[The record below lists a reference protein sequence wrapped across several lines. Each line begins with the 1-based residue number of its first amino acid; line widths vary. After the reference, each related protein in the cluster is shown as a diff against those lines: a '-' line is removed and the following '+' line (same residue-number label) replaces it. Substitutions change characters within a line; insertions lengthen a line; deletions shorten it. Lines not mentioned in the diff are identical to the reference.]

1 MSSGPRHLR
10 HNYPSGFQ
18 WACANY
24 HDSPNHVRLQSV
36 NDPSE
41 PSLLRYDTT
50 PMFSQIFAIARNTFY
65 ESLRQP
71 VTLVV
76 VVAAALL
83 LVMSNPLAAFTMG
96 EDQRMLI
103 DIGLATIFLAGAV
116 LASFLATNVLGREIA
131 NRTALTVISKPVS
144 RPVFMLG
151 KYFGVLLALLVA
163 CLALT
168 LVFMLVEMHSVLQTV
183 RDPIH
188 VPVMIFGFGGVALA
202 VVAAVWCNYFY
213 GMAFTSTVIF
223 VSLPILLVA
232 YILTLNFD
240 PDFSRHS
247 MAESFKGNIWLA
259 TIALGMCVAMLAA
272 IAVAVSTRLG
282 QVMTLAVTVGLFV
295 LGLLSDW
302 IFGRMLRGLETDWL
316 ARASEA
322 GLTTE
327 VEITT
332 VIERTSGE
340 IAEKITL
347 IDEATVP
354 LMDMATS
361 GEAVGWGLLKAGYAV
376 LPNFQVLWLSDAVTQ
391 DIVIPTS
398 FLIQSVSYGLLY
410 AFAAL
415 AIGVALFQR
424 RDLG

>member
-1 MSSGPRHLR
+1 MNLRTSPASEAVIVHQTHL
-10 HNYPSGFQ
+10 
-18 WACANY
+18 C
-24 HDSPNHVRLQSV
+24 L
-36 NDPSE
+36 
-41 PSLLRYDTT
+41 DTI
-50 PMFSQIFAIARNTFY
+50 PLNMFSQIFAIARNTFF

-151 KYFGVLLALLVA
+151 KYFGVLAALLVA

-213 GMAFTSTVIF
+213 SMSFTSTVIF
-223 VSLPILLVA
+223 LSVPILLVA
-232 YILTLNFD
+232 YVLTLNFD

-247 MAESFKGNIWLA
+247 MADSFKGNIWLA
-259 TIALGMCVAMLAA
+259 TIALAMCVAMLAA
-272 IAVAVSTRLG
+272 IAVSVSTRLG
-282 QVMTLAVTVGLFV
+282 QVMTLAVTVGLFM

-302 IFGRMLRGLETDWL
+302 IFGRMLRGLEYDWL
-316 ARASEA
+316 ARATEA
-322 GLTTE
+322 GLTEE
-327 VEITT
+327 VEVTT
-332 VIERTSGE
+332 VIERTTGE
-340 IAEKITL
+340 ITEKVTL
-347 IDEATVP
+347 VDVATVP

-361 GEAVGWGLLKAGYAV
+361 GEVVGWGLLKAGYAV

-391 DIVIPTS
+391 DIVIPTM
-398 FLIQSVSYGLLY
+398 FLIQSVGYGLLY

-415 AIGVALFQR
+415 AVGVALFQR

>member
-1 MSSGPRHLR
+1 
-10 HNYPSGFQ
+10 
-18 WACANY
+18 
-24 HDSPNHVRLQSV
+24 
-36 NDPSE
+36 
-41 PSLLRYDTT
+41 
-50 PMFSQIFAIARNTFY
+50 
-65 ESLRQP
+65 
-71 VTLVV
+71 
-76 VVAAALL
+76 
-83 LVMSNPLAAFTMG
+83 
-96 EDQRMLI
+96 
-103 DIGLATIFLAGAV
+103 
-116 LASFLATNVLGREIA
+116 
-131 NRTALTVISKPVS
+131 
-144 RPVFMLG
+144 MLG
-151 KYFGVLLALLVA
+151 KYFGVLSALLVA

-202 VVAAVWCNYFY
+202 VVVAVWCNYFY

-232 YILTLNFD
+232 YVLTLNFD

-282 QVMTLAVTVGLFV
+282 Q
-295 LGLLSDW
+295 
-302 IFGRMLRGLETDWL
+302 
-316 ARASEA
+316 
-322 GLTTE
+322 E

-332 VIERTSGE
+332 VIDRTSGE
-340 IAEKITL
+340 TAEKITL

-354 LMDMATS
+354 RMDMATS
-361 GEAVGWGLLKAGYAV
+361 GEVVGWGLLKAGYAL

-415 AIGVALFQR
+415 AIG
-424 RDLG
+424 

>member
-1 MSSGPRHLR
+1 
-10 HNYPSGFQ
+10 
-18 WACANY
+18 
-24 HDSPNHVRLQSV
+24 
-36 NDPSE
+36 
-41 PSLLRYDTT
+41 
-50 PMFSQIFAIARNTFY
+50 MFSQIFAIGRNTFF

-71 VTLVV
+71 ITLVV

-96 EDQRMLI
+96 DDQRMLI

-144 RPVFMLG
+144 RPIFMLG
-151 KYFGVLLALLVA
+151 KFFGVLAALLVA

-202 VVAAVWCNYFY
+202 VIAAVWCNYFY
-213 GMAFTSTVIF
+213 SMCFTSTVIF
-223 VSLPILLVA
+223 LSVPILLVA
-232 YILTLNFD
+232 YVLTLNFD

-247 MAESFKGNIWLA
+247 MADSFKGNIWLA
-259 TIALGMCVAMLAA
+259 TIALCMCVAMLAA
-272 IAVAVSTRLG
+272 IAVSVSTRLG
-282 QVMTLAVTVGLFV
+282 QVMTLAVTVGLFM

-302 IFGRMLRGLETDWL
+302 IFGRMLRGLESDWL
-316 ARASEA
+316 ARATEA
-322 GLTTE
+322 GLTEE
-327 VEITT
+327 VEVTT
-332 VIERTSGE
+332 VIERTTGE
-340 IAEKITL
+340 ITEKVTL
-347 IDEATVP
+347 IEEATVP

-361 GEAVGWGLLKAGYAV
+361 GEVVGWSLLKAGYAV

-391 DIVIPTS
+391 DIVIPTT
-398 FLIQSVSYGLLY
+398 FLIQSVGYGLLY

-415 AIGVALFQR
+415 AVGVALFQR